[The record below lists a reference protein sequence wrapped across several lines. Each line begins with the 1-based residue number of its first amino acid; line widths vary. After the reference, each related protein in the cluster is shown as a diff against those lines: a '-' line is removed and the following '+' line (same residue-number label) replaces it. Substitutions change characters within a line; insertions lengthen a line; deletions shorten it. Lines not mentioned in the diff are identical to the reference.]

1 MTADESTWRLSDDR
15 KEIVLD
21 LNEETSKRIEL
32 DAAEADRMIQTLT
45 ALRVRMDPPIP
56 SRDPTP
62 GESMTVVPKGRW
74 WVQPDLLTGGIV
86 LAVLH
91 PGYGWVGAQLDHPQ
105 TSQLIQRILQ
115 QRPMPGPSRDSSN

>member
-1 MTADESTWRLSDDR
+1 MTTNESTWRLSDDR
-15 KEIVLD
+15 KELVLELKD
-21 LNEETSKRIEL
+21 EAPKRI

-56 SRDPTP
+56 ARDPTP
-62 GESMTVVPKGRW
+62 GESMTVIPKGRW

-91 PGYGWVGAQLDHPQ
+91 PGYGWVGAQLDQTQ
-105 TSQLIQRILQ
+105 TSQLIQ
-115 QRPMPGPSRDSSN
+115 